1 MSEELR
7 RGIPKAIKTGKTRE
21 YTDAEK
27 RENDIVFENIL
38 KQYGVLKENQTIELW
53 KNNKNNV

>member
-1 MSEELR
+1 MIESYWRVRNMSEELR

-27 RENDIVFENIL
+27 TIL
-38 KQYGVLKENQTIELW
+38 CLKIY
-53 KNNKNNV
+53 